1 MQLILDHPHH
11 TNLIRGYSEHTVTVN
26 EQTYQCSVV
35 VMPHTLITDWAP
47 QSLAELEAHHL
58 IQLLELQPEMVLLGT
73 GPRQQFPHPRL
84 TGPLMAGGVG
94 VEVMD
99 TQAACRTYNIVMAEG
114 RAVAAALLLG

>member
-1 MQLILDHPHH
+1 MQLTLEQPDRV
-11 TNLIRGYSEHTVTVN
+11 NLIRGYSEHSVTVN
-26 EQTYQCSVV
+26 EHTYQRSVV
-35 VMPHTLITDWAP
+35 VMPHALVTDWAP
-47 QSLAELEAHHL
+47 QRLADLEAHHL
-58 IQLLELQPEMVLLGT
+58 TQLLELKPEMVLLGT

-84 TGPLMAGGVG
+84 TGPLMAEGVG